1 MRIGLLGTLQVTDDA
16 GEPVRVGG
24 NRVRALLILLA
35 LEADQVIS
43 ASTLIDCLWGH
54 GDELP
59 SDAPNALQSLI
70 SRLRSVLGPGVI
82 ESSPSGYRL
91 SVSPQDIDVAAFEAQ
106 ARDGARALAD
116 GDPETAVRVLRAA
129 LGLWRGPALADVAD
143 APFATGAARLL
154 SELRA
159 AATLDRVEA
168 DLILGADVVPELRA
182 LTAADPLAERPRALL
197 MRALAA
203 GGRQAAALAEY
214 REVRELLA
222 NELGVD
228 PSPRLEQV
236 HLDVLRQENFYP
248 GRHPGV
254 RRGGPGALSSPA
266 DTAAAPSPARSPS
279 WLTSF
284 VGRDDDVSGV
294 LKKLAEDRLV
304 TLTGPGGVGKTR
316 LAAEVAA
323 RLGGPACFTEL
334 APAADPAAVPR
345 AVLGALGLGSHAIGF
360 AAEAAAAAAA
370 DPLDRVC
377 DALARREIVLVLD
390 NCEQVV
396 SAAAALAERVLAGC
410 PRVRIVATSREPLRI
425 SGETLW
431 VLPPLPVPAPAPS
444 ALSPGPG
451 ADLPAPA
458 GPGPAAGAPAPLN
471 LDISDISRSPAVRLL
486 RDRGAAVRPGFEVN
500 AANADAI
507 ARICRALDGMP
518 LAIELAAV
526 WLRTLTPAQLAE
538 RLDDRFALLT
548 GGSRTALPRHQTLRA
563 VVDWSWE
570 LLSEPERVLARRLA
584 VFPVGATLT
593 AAEQVCADRPGPGGA
608 GLPRGMVLPAL
619 SGLVAKSILAA
630 TDGPDG
636 VPRYRMLETV
646 RAYCLERLTEAA
658 DGDYVRAACAAYYL
672 NLAETGDPML
682 RTAGQGRWFR
692 EFSAEQDNMH
702 AALGW
707 AIERGDA
714 ETAYRFIRALAYYWV
729 QHGRGDGH
737 SFARNVLALPADGTE
752 RSLRM
757 AEARLIC
764 AFLAPGP
771 LFELGEVRPA
781 LTAAIADLTELSAGG
796 AGIHPVAALVEPML
810 ALYDGNPERAIE
822 LFNGY
827 AAGKDPMLRPMGLFY
842 RSRFTGQLGR
852 VAEAEADCRAAL
864 KEFRPIGDR
873 YVIAIALLYLAEFA
887 ELRADHAAAIGLLTE
902 GRAIGGELDEH
913 WVDLWYVDGML
924 AVVRARAGD
933 LEGARDDLGRA
944 SRAMEKAGI
953 GTVEDACTWLRSVAA
968 EISWRTGDLRG
979 AERCCADVLAAIEG
993 KPIAWWRPYQI
1004 TVSVKLA
1011 MIRLMLG
1018 DTGRCRELLAE
1029 SLRFAADWY
1038 EHPPLAAALDATAAF
1053 TLRTRPAEPGGAG
1066 AAVAAGS
1073 GETSRAE
1080 IAAKLLGASHT
1091 IRGAFDESGLDAPAT
1106 RAAARE
1112 VLGDAAFD
1120 AAYASGRAL
1129 PRAAALALAETRLA
1143 DAT

>member
-1 MRIGLLGTLQVTDDA
+1 VRIGLLGTLQVTDDA
-16 GEPVRVGG
+16 GKPVRVGG

-35 LEADQVIS
+35 LEADRVIS
-43 ASTLIDCLWGH
+43 AATLIGRLWGN
-54 GDELP
+54 GDDLP
-59 SDAPNALQSLI
+59 SDAPNALQSLV
-70 SRLRSVLGPGVI
+70 SRLRSALGPGVI
-82 ESSPSGYRL
+82 ESSPAGYRL
-91 SVSPQDIDVAAFEAQ
+91 SVSPGNIDVAAFETQ
-106 ARDGARALAD
+106 ARDGARALTD
-116 GDPETAVRVLRAA
+116 GDPETAAQVLREA

-143 APFATGAARLL
+143 APFATGAAQRL

-168 DLILGADVVPELRA
+168 DLLLGLDVVPELRA

-203 GGRQAAALAEY
+203 AGRQAAALAEY

-222 NELGVD
+222 GELGVN
-228 PSPRLEQV
+228 PSPQLEQV

-248 GRHPGV
+248 ERRPGV
-254 RRGGPGALSSPA
+254 RRGGLGGLSPRG
-266 DTAAAPSPARSPS
+266 DTATAPSPARSPS

-316 LAAEVAA
+316 LAAEVTA

-334 APAADPAAVPR
+334 APVADPAAVSR
-345 AVLGALGLGSHAIGF
+345 AVLGALGLGSRAIGF
-360 AAEAAAAAAA
+360 AAEAAAAAA
-370 DPLDRVC
+370 DPLDRLC

-390 NCEQVV
+390 NCEHVV
-396 SAAAALAERVLAGC
+396 SAAATLAERVLADC
-410 PRVRIVATSREPLRI
+410 PRVRVVATSREPLRI

-444 ALSPGPG
+444 ASALNS
-451 ADLPAPA
+451 
-458 GPGPAAGAPAPLN
+458 GPAAAVPTPLD
-471 LDISDISRSPAVRLL
+471 LDISDISCSPAVRLL

-500 AANADAI
+500 AANAEAI

-593 AAEQVCADRPGPGGA
+593 AAEQVCADDAGPDSG

-646 RAYCLERLTEAA
+646 RAYCLERLAEAA
-658 DGDYVRAACAAYYL
+658 DDDYVRAACAAYYL

-682 RTAGQGRWFR
+682 HTAGQGRWFR
-692 EFSAEQDNMH
+692 EFTAEQDNMH

-737 SFARNVLALPADGTE
+737 SFARKVLAVPADGAE

-757 AEARLIC
+757 AEARVIC

-771 LFELGEVRPA
+771 LFDLAEVRPVM
-781 LTAAIADLTELSAGG
+781 TAAIADLTELSAGDPE
-796 AGIHPVAALVEPML
+796 IHPVAALVEPML

-822 LFNGY
+822 LFNRY
-827 AAGKDPMLRPMGLFY
+827 AAGKDAMLRSMGLFY

-864 KEFRPIGDR
+864 EEFRPLGDR

-887 ELRADHAAAIGLLTE
+887 ELRADHATAIGLLTE
-902 GRAIGGELDEH
+902 GRAIGSELEEH

-944 SRAMEKAGI
+944 SRAMEKVGI
-953 GTVEDACTWLRSVAA
+953 GTVEDARTWLRYVAA
-968 EISWRTGDLRG
+968 EVSWRAGDLRG

-993 KPIAWWRPYQI
+993 KPTAWWRPYQI
-1004 TVSVKLA
+1004 TVSVRLA

-1029 SLRFAADWY
+1029 SLRLAADWY
-1038 EHPPLAAALDATAAF
+1038 EHPPLAASLDATAAF
-1053 TLRTRPAEPGGAG
+1053 ALRTRPAEPGDAD
-1066 AAVAAGS
+1066 AAVAADA
-1073 GETSRAE
+1073 GETGGAG
-1080 IAAKLLGASHT
+1080 IAAKLLGAAHT
-1091 IRGAFDESGLDAPAT
+1091 VRGAFDESSLDAPAA

-1120 AAYASGRAL
+1120 AAYASGRVL
-1129 PRAAALALAETRLA
+1129 PRDAALSLAGTELA